1 MTDSSVAPP
10 APTTTPPPEAV
21 NALLDRIE
29 QEIDR
34 LKRARPGLEARITK
48 ASNILVAHLAGR
60 PAMPVVRVRISK
72 TGRPRFLFTSLTGN
86 GAVYT
91 VDPVSW
97 QCSCPDHQRRDAA
110 CKHGLAAYVLA
121 RVAQCEKVA

>member
-1 MTDSSVAPP
+1 MSTESVAQP
-10 APTTTPPPEAV
+10 APATTPTPEAV

-29 QEIDR
+29 AEIER

-60 PAMPVVRVRISK
+60 PAMPIVRVRISK

-97 QCSCPDHQRRDAA
+97 SCSCPDHQRRDAA

-121 RVAQCEKVA
+121 RVAQREEAA